1 VAKMANANLNIS
13 VIEKRMLKQ
22 AEAADYTGL
31 PVKHFKAT
39 CPVQPVE
46 MRPGTVLWDKR
57 DLDKWID
64 AMKEGA
70 EMATQDAI
78 LGKL

>member
-1 VAKMANANLNIS
+1 
-13 VIEKRMLKQ
+13 
-22 AEAADYTGL
+22 
-31 PVKHFKAT
+31 
-39 CPVQPVE
+39 

>member
-1 VAKMANANLNIS
+1 MATASLTINVN
-13 VIEKRMLKQ
+13 EKRMLKQ
-22 AEAADYTGL
+22 SEAAVYTGL
-31 PVKHFKAT
+31 PQTLFKKA

-46 MRPGTVLWDKR
+46 IKPGKVLWDKR

>member
-1 VAKMANANLNIS
+1 MASANLNIS

-22 AEAADYTGL
+22 SEAADYTGL
-31 PVKHFKAT
+31 PIKHFKAI

-46 MRPGTVLWDKR
+46 MRPGNVLWDRR

>member
-1 VAKMANANLNIS
+1 MANANLNIS
-13 VIEKRMLKQ
+13 VIERRMLKQ
-22 AEAADYTGL
+22 SEAADYTGL
-31 PVKHFKAT
+31 PVKHFKTT
-39 CPVQPVE
+39 CPVHPVE
-46 MRPGTVLWDKR
+46 MRPGMSLWDKR

-78 LGKL
+78 LSKL

>member
-1 VAKMANANLNIS
+1 MANANLNIS

-31 PVKHFKAT
+31 PVKHFEAT

-64 AMKEGA
+64 AMKERA

>member
-1 VAKMANANLNIS
+1 MPTANLNIS

-22 AEAADYTGL
+22 AEAADYTGV
-31 PVKHFKAT
+31 PAKHFKAT

-46 MRPGTVLWDKR
+46 LRPGTALWDKR

-64 AMKEGA
+64 AIKEGA
-70 EMATQDAI
+70 EMATQDVI

>member
-1 VAKMANANLNIS
+1 MGMS
-13 VIEKRMLKQ
+13 
-22 AEAADYTGL
+22 
-31 PVKHFKAT
+31 PKAT

-46 MRPGTVLWDKR
+46 MRPRTILWDKR

-64 AMKEGA
+64 AKKEGA

-78 LGKL
+78 LGML

>member
-1 VAKMANANLNIS
+1 MANANLNIS
-13 VIEKRMLKQ
+13 VVDKRMFSN

-31 PVKHFKAT
+31 PVTHFKAT

-46 MRPGTVLWDKR
+46 MRPGKLLWDKR
-57 DLDKWID
+57 DLDTWID

>member
-1 VAKMANANLNIS
+1 MANLNIS
-13 VIEKRMLKQ
+13 VVEKRIFTL
-22 AEAADYTGL
+22 AEAASYTGL
-31 PVKHFKAT
+31 PTKHFKAS
-39 CPVQPVE
+39 CPVRPVE
-46 MRPGTVLWDKR
+46 MRPGTVHWDKR
-57 DLDKWID
+57 DLDQWID

>member
-1 VAKMANANLNIS
+1 MANANLNIS

-22 AEAADYTGL
+22 SEAADYTGL
-31 PVKHFKAT
+31 PVKHFKTA

-46 MRPGTVLWDKR
+46 MRPGTILWDKR

>member
-1 VAKMANANLNIS
+1 MASANLNIS
-13 VIEKRMLKQ
+13 VIDKRMLKQ

-31 PVKHFKAT
+31 PVKHFKET
-39 CPVQPVE
+39 CPVQPVQ
-46 MRPGTVLWDKR
+46 MRPGTTLWDKR

-70 EMATQDAI
+70 EMATENAI
-78 LGKL
+78 LSKL

>member
-1 VAKMANANLNIS
+1 MANANLNIS

-64 AMKEGA
+64 ALKEGA

>member
-1 VAKMANANLNIS
+1 MGNANLHIS

-22 AEAADYTGL
+22 SEAADYTGL

-46 MRPGTVLWDKR
+46 IRPGTVRWDKR

-64 AMKEGA
+64 AMKEGP

-78 LGKL
+78 LSKL

>member
-1 VAKMANANLNIS
+1 MANASLTINVN
-13 VIEKRMLKQ
+13 EKRMLKQ
-22 AEAADYTGL
+22 SEAAVYTGL
-31 PVKHFKAT
+31 PPKLFKTT
-39 CPVQPVE
+39 CPVQPIE

-57 DLDKWID
+57 DLDNWID

-70 EMATQDAI
+70 EMATQDVN

>member
-1 VAKMANANLNIS
+1 MANANLNIT
-13 VIEKRMLKQ
+13 VTEKRMLKQ
-22 AEAADYTGL
+22 SEAADYTGL
-31 PVKHFKAT
+31 PVKHFKVA
-39 CPVQPVE
+39 CPVQPIE
-46 MRPGTVLWDKR
+46 MRPGTILWDKR

-64 AMKEGA
+64 AMKEGT

>member
-1 VAKMANANLNIS
+1 MANANLNIS
-13 VIEKRMLKQ
+13 VIPTRMLKES
-22 AEAADYTGL
+22 EAASYTGL
-31 PVKHFKAT
+31 PAKHFKNI
-39 CPVQPVE
+39 CPVQPVQ
-46 MRPGTVLWDKR
+46 MRPGTNLWDKR
-57 DLDKWID
+57 DLDQWID

>member
-1 VAKMANANLNIS
+1 MAAANLNIS

-31 PVKHFKAT
+31 SSKHFKAT
-39 CPVQPVE
+39 CPVRPVE

-64 AMKEGA
+64 VMKEGA
-70 EMATQDAI
+70 EMATHDAI

>member
-1 VAKMANANLNIS
+1 MANANLNIS

-31 PVKHFKAT
+31 PVKHFKAA

-46 MRPGTVLWDKR
+46 MRPGTILWDKR

>member
-1 VAKMANANLNIS
+1 MANANLNIS

-22 AEAADYTGL
+22 SEAADYTGV
-31 PVKHFKAT
+31 PVKYFKAT

-46 MRPGTVLWDKR
+46 MRPGTILWDRR

>member
-1 VAKMANANLNIS
+1 MANASLSIT

-22 AEAADYTGL
+22 SEAANYIGL
-31 PVKHFKAT
+31 PEKLFKTT
-39 CPVQPVE
+39 CPVQPIE
-46 MRPGTVLWDKR
+46 IRPSMLLWDKR

-78 LGKL
+78 LSKLS